1 MLLWLLNLDSAG
13 GFAPFIGEFI
23 PVRLEAAIV
32 VTGQAGIEIQDQ
44 AGIVVNQVRDVGV

>member
-23 PVRLEAAIV
+23 PVRLAAAIV
-32 VTGQAGIEIQDQ
+32 VSGQADIDIENEV
-44 AGIVVNQVRDVGV
+44 GIVVNQARDVGV